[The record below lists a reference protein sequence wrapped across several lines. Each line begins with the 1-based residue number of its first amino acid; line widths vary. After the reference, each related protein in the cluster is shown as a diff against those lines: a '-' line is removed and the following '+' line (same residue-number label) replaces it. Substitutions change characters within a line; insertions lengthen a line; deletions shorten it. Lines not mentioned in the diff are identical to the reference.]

1 MVGKKRLRMRGVK
14 QTPKRLE
21 DEIIS
26 RSKKIADDPS
36 ILRPM
41 CAGNCRKCTF
51 DKTFKEIDSISK
63 YKQDEATLLKLA
75 ARGSDDIAKA
85 YAGTISLSAA
95 GKIPLLAT
103 ATLAGEKVPFAVR
116 GAVGND
122 KLIGCQYYNDPKIR
136 LLLYNQFIKKNKLH
150 LYSFEDGLVCSDTP
164 NMPVDYL
171 YETFWETPYEFKDD
185 GLECGHDSSL
195 TLMIRIKSLNE
206 SIKICEDC
214 AKEISTIQFLI
225 SRLCA
230 VDPLD
235 DIEVKILH
243 KYHTQDESGEM
254 KIEGETLDRYIR
266 GELNDKT
273 LMINIKKDKLCN
285 LKSCGISTYIIGT
298 KNYGSNLDSF
308 ISALIGTESEKK
320 TLKKFLEN
328 NPRSLIL
335 KNGKASEAF
344 VYLWDNDWNDLIKA
358 HTSERI
364 ASRYKE
370 RPKSS
375 HELVLDEAY
384 QKHISEDVV
393 ASLPQFVRP
402 KPMTRLADTLAK
414 AAKVEGLDFVLKVIG
429 TETFKNSKERC
440 LAVAFVFACDKT
452 AKSPINLNSDEM
464 QFVQFLIP
472 FVKAVIEAN
481 GEKYRDSMNTL
492 LTACGSGESV

>member
-1 MVGKKRLRMRGVK
+1 MVGKKRLRMKGVK

-26 RSKKIADDPS
+26 RSKKIADTPS

-41 CAGNCRKCTF
+41 CAGNCRKCVF
-51 DKTFKEIDSISK
+51 DKTFKDIDAISK
-63 YKQDEATLLKLA
+63 YKQDESALLKLA

-122 KLIGCQYYNDPKIR
+122 KLIGCQYYTDPKIR

-164 NMPVDYL
+164 NMPEDYL

-185 GLECGHDSSL
+185 GLDCGHESSL
-195 TLMIRIKSLNE
+195 VLNIRIKSMNE
-206 SIKICEDC
+206 IIRICEDC
-214 AKEISTIQFLI
+214 AKDVSTIQFI
-225 SRLCA
+225 IARICA
-230 VDPLD
+230 IDPMD
-235 DIEVKILH
+235 DIEIKVIH
-243 KYHTQDESGEM
+243 KYHKEGESGET
-254 KIEGETLDRYIR
+254 KIEGEVLQKYLR
-266 GELNDKT
+266 GELNDRT
-273 LMINIKKDKLCN
+273 LLLNIKKDKLGC
-285 LKSCGISTYIIGT
+285 LKCSDKSTYLIGN
-298 KNYGSNLDSF
+298 KNYGSNINEF
-308 ISALIGTESEKK
+308 VSALTGTEQEKT

-335 KNGKASEAF
+335 KNGRTSEAF
-344 VYLWDNDWNDLIKA
+344 ISLWENDWREIITA
-358 HTSERI
+358 HTSEKI
-364 ASRYKE
+364 ASSYKE

-375 HELVLDEAY
+375 HEIVLNETY
-384 QKHISEDVV
+384 QRHISEDVV
-393 ASLPQFVRP
+393 ASLPEFKKP
-402 KPMTRLADTLAK
+402 KPMTKLADTLAK
-414 AAKVEGLDFVLKVIG
+414 AAKVNGLDFVITVINS
-429 TETFKNSKERC
+429 ETLKNSKERC
-440 LAVAFVFACDKT
+440 LAGAFVIACDKK
-452 AKSPINLNSDEM
+452 AKPPINISADEM
-464 QFVQFLIP
+464 EFTQFLVP
-472 FVKAVIEAN
+472 FVKMVIESN